1 VAADLRGGL
10 EAARSHRRG
19 RAGRGQRGDRGA
31 CGPAYRLRPG
41 GVDGDLHLHLRV
53 PGGEQLFNVPAS
65 VSSVTI
71 TAIGGPGGSDA
82 PYFVGG
88 EGGLESATV
97 PVMPSTTLYVEVG
110 GPGANVSLT
119 TDTPGQTG
127 GFNGGGAGSAGY
139 SGLYASA
146 SGGGA
151 SDVRTSP
158 SADPGSLATTRLIV
172 AAGSAG
178 TFVDMCSLVP
188 SSPGGGA
195 TVIFGG
201 SAGAAPA
208 TAGVRGLGGIGGPAQ
223 SPATAAGVGDAH
235 PAAPARHA
243 CLPDRGRRADPG
255 RPWLRSFLDG
265 QAGGNPFPR
274 IRRLK
279 LRSAATC
286 LAGGGGPGLV
296 QMTLP
301 AACSG

>member
-1 VAADLRGGL
+1 
-10 EAARSHRRG
+10 
-19 RAGRGQRGDRGA
+19 
-31 CGPAYRLRPG
+31 
-41 GVDGDLHLHLRV
+41 
-53 PGGEQLFNVPAS
+53 
-65 VSSVTI
+65 
-71 TAIGGPGGSDA
+71 
-82 PYFVGG
+82 
-88 EGGLESATV
+88 V

-172 AAGSAG
+172 AGGGGGASVCSVGGAAGSAG

-255 RPWLRSFLDG
+255 RPWLRSFLASLTVKPEG
-265 QAGGNPFPR
+265 THSPGSGA
-274 IRRLK
+274 L
-279 LRSAATC
+279 SY
-286 LAGGGGPGLV
+286 GPPP
-296 QMTLP
+296 P
-301 AACSG
+301 A